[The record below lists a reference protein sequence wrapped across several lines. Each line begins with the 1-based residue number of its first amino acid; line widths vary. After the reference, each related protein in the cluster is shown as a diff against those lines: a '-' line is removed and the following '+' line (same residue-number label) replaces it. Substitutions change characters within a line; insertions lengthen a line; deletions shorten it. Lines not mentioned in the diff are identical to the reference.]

1 MMEVQVPD
9 RRVLPGVP
17 VMRPGENGRGAT
29 PVPGARPDGGESIN
43 LQEVLRVLRRHLLLV
58 SVFALSF
65 AAISA
70 WVALR
75 TPPTFE
81 STATVRLA
89 DLRSGLTGGLGDPAV
104 ERMAGRRDP
113 LLSQMEVMRS
123 RTLVGRVV
131 DRQGLRLRPVGT
143 ELPAGL
149 IRDARVPADAPGDTI
164 QLAFG
169 AQQVQARSG
178 ALRSSAAYGAPLTLG
193 QVSFVVDRRPGPAT
207 GELVLAS
214 RAATINALLGRLR
227 ARPRGET
234 DLFDLVYVAGDPT
247 TARTVLDAVVD
258 EFQQLNAQAAQLRS
272 RKRREFIEEQLQQS
286 DRELA
291 GAQLA
296 LSEFRR
302 NRQVYSSREQIGQEQ
317 QGLRD
322 LEVRREELEADR
334 QTSRMLL
341 AAAERGGADT
351 RALRGLVSSPAIAG
365 NPVIQGLYNQ
375 LMSYEAERDTLTTGR
390 FRSAEESPA
399 VQRINQLIAGTQARI
414 ADAVRSEIQSQ
425 DARIAALD
433 AIRDRRTSRMSGLPE
448 LEAEEERLTQRMMTQ
463 QEGANALRAEL
474 QKARIAEAVEIG
486 QVEVVDRASVPAAP
500 VPQHRGL
507 RIFLG
512 LLVGLGVGGV
522 AAIIRENMNTTVSSR
537 EELETMMGVATLAV
551 IPQINPAGGGKR
563 SLLRKDG
570 KAETLPQVAGSV
582 DPSVVAAWHSHTP
595 GAEAYRTLR
604 TNLMFSQSVRL
615 RSMVVTSAGP
625 ADGKTTT
632 SSNVAATFA
641 QQGMRVVLVDCDLR
655 RPRIHEVFG
664 MDKEPGLSQLILGY
678 NGVEDVIRPSGVENL
693 SIISSGTPPPNPSEL
708 LGSERMMAVL
718 RDLREHFDLVVL
730 DTPPVLLAPEASVLA
745 AGADGVVLVVRAGV
759 TQRAAAQDASQQLHT
774 VGANLVGTVLNDPDA
789 KLPGY
794 SSYYAYRY
802 YGYAYGQ
809 QKN

>member
-1 MMEVQVPD
+1 MMEVQVSN
-9 RRVLPGVP
+9 RRVLPAVP
-17 VMRPGENGRGAT
+17 ADRPAENGRGST
-29 PVPGARPDGGESIN
+29 PPPGARGDGESIN
-43 LQEVLRVLRRHLLLV
+43 LQEVVRVLRRHLLLV
-58 SVFALSF
+58 SVFALVF
-65 AAISA
+65 GGISA
-70 WVALR
+70 WLALR
-75 TPPTFE
+75 TPPTYE
-81 STATVRLA
+81 SMATVRLA
-89 DLRSGLTGGLGDPAV
+89 DLRSGLTGGLGDPVA
-104 ERMAGRRDP
+104 ERVTGRRDP

-131 DRQGLRLRPVGT
+131 DRQGLRLRPVGA

-149 IRDARVPADAPGDTI
+149 IRDARVPAEAPSDTI
-164 QLAFG
+164 HLTFG
-169 AQQVQARSG
+169 PQQVQAREG
-178 ALRSSAAYGAPLTLG
+178 TLRAAAAYGAPLTLG
-193 QVSFVVDRRPGPAT
+193 QVSFVVDRRPQQSS
-207 GELVLAS
+207 GELVIAS
-214 RAATINALLGRLR
+214 RAATINAVLSRLR

-234 DLFDLVYVAGDPT
+234 DLFDLIYVAGDPA

-291 GAQLA
+291 NAQLA

-375 LMSYEAERDTLTTGR
+375 LTAYEAERDTLTTGR

-414 ADAVRSEIQSQ
+414 ADAVRSQIQSQ

-500 VPQHRGL
+500 VPRHRGL

-522 AAIIRENMNTTVSSR
+522 AAVIRENMNTTVSSR
-537 EELETMMGVATLAV
+537 EELEEMLGVAALAV
-551 IPQINPAGGGKR
+551 IPQIALGGTGKR
-563 SLLRKDG
+563 SLRRG
-570 KAETLPQVAGSV
+570 GGTALPARIAGTV
-582 DPSVVAAWHSHTP
+582 DPSVVAASHSHTP

-664 MDKEPGLSQLILGY
+664 LDKEPGLSQLILGY

-708 LGSERMMAVL
+708 LGSERMMSVL
-718 RDLREHFDLVVL
+718 RDLRDRFDLVVL

-759 TQRAAAQDASQQLHT
+759 TQRAAAQDASNQLHT

-789 KLPGY
+789 KLSGY
-794 SSYYAYRY
+794 SSYYADRY

-809 QKN
+809 GKN

>member
-1 MMEVQVPD
+1 
-9 RRVLPGVP
+9 
-17 VMRPGENGRGAT
+17 MRPGENGRGAT
-29 PVPGARPDGGESIN
+29 PTPGARDGTGESIN
-43 LQEVLRVLRRHLLLV
+43 LQEVMRVLRRHLLLV

-65 AAISA
+65 AGISA

-75 TPPTFE
+75 TPPTYE

-89 DLRSGLTGGLGDPAV
+89 DLRSGLTGGLGDPVA

-131 DRQGLRLRPVGT
+131 DREGLRLQPLGT

-149 IRDARVPADAPGDTI
+149 IRNARVPADAPGDTI
-164 QLAFG
+164 QLTFG
-169 AQQVQARSG
+169 AQQVQARTG
-178 ALRSSAAYGAPLTLG
+178 ALRASAAYGAPLTLG
-193 QVSFVVDRRPGPAT
+193 QVSFVVSRRPEDAAT
-207 GELVLAS
+207 GELVIAPRS
-214 RAATINALLGRLR
+214 ATINSLLGRLR
-227 ARPRGET
+227 ARPRGDT

-247 TARTVLDAVVD
+247 TARTVLDAVVE
-258 EFQQLNAQAAQLRS
+258 EFQRLNAQAAQLRS

-291 GAQLA
+291 GSQMA

-341 AAAERGGADT
+341 AAAERGGSDT
-351 RALRGLVSSPAIAG
+351 RALRGLISSPAVAG

-375 LMSYEAERDTLTTGR
+375 LMAYEAERDTLTTGR

-414 ADAVRSEIQSQ
+414 ADAVRSQIQSQ

-448 LEAEEERLTQRMMTQ
+448 LEAEEERLTQRMATQ

-551 IPQINPAGGGKR
+551 IPQINPAGSKR
-563 SLLRKDG
+563 SRLRG
-570 KAETLPQVAGSV
+570 GATGETLPQVAGSV
-582 DPSVVAAWHSHTP
+582 DPSVVAASHSHTP

-615 RSMVVTSAGP
+615 RSMVITSAGP

-678 NGVEDVIRPSGVENL
+678 NGVEDVIRPSTVENL

-708 LGSERMMAVL
+708 LGSERMMVVL

-802 YGYAYGQ
+802 YGYAYGGA
-809 QKN
+809 KA

>member
-1 MMEVQVPD
+1 
-9 RRVLPGVP
+9 
-17 VMRPGENGRGAT
+17 A
-29 PVPGARPDGGESIN
+29 
-43 LQEVLRVLRRHLLLV
+43 
-58 SVFALSF
+58 
-65 AAISA
+65 
-70 WVALR
+70 
-75 TPPTFE
+75 
-81 STATVRLA
+81 
-89 DLRSGLTGGLGDPAV
+89 
-104 ERMAGRRDP
+104 
-113 LLSQMEVMRS
+113 
-123 RTLVGRVV
+123 
-131 DRQGLRLRPVGT
+131 
-143 ELPAGL
+143 
-149 IRDARVPADAPGDTI
+149 
-164 QLAFG
+164 
-169 AQQVQARSG
+169 
-178 ALRSSAAYGAPLTLG
+178 
-193 QVSFVVDRRPGPAT
+193 
-207 GELVLAS
+207 
-214 RAATINALLGRLR
+214 
-227 ARPRGET
+227 
-234 DLFDLVYVAGDPT
+234 
-247 TARTVLDAVVD
+247 
-258 EFQQLNAQAAQLRS
+258 
-272 RKRREFIEEQLQQS
+272 
-286 DRELA
+286 
-291 GAQLA
+291 
-296 LSEFRR
+296 
-302 NRQVYSSREQIGQEQ
+302 
-317 QGLRD
+317 
-322 LEVRREELEADR
+322 
-334 QTSRMLL
+334 
-341 AAAERGGADT
+341 
-351 RALRGLVSSPAIAG
+351 
-365 NPVIQGLYNQ
+365 
-375 LMSYEAERDTLTTGR
+375 YEAERDTLTTGR

-414 ADAVRSEIQSQ
+414 ADAVRSQIQSQ

-448 LEAEEERLTQRMMTQ
+448 LEAEEERLTQQMVTQ

-486 QVEVVDRASVPAAP
+486 QVEVVDRASVPASP

-522 AAIIRENMNTTVSSR
+522 AAIVRENMNTTVSSR

-551 IPQINPAGGGKR
+551 IPQINPAAGSKR

-570 KAETLPQVAGSV
+570 KGETLPEVTGVSSSV

-615 RSMVVTSAGP
+615 RTMVVTSAGP

-678 NGVEDVIRPSGVENL
+678 NGVEEVIRPSGVENL

-708 LGSERMMAVL
+708 LGSERMMTVL

-802 YGYAYGQ
+802 YGYAYGGS
-809 QKN
+809 KT

>member
-1 MMEVQVPD
+1 MEVRVPD

-17 VMRPGENGRGAT
+17 VVRPAENGRAT
-29 PVPGARPDGGESIN
+29 VPAPAARGDGESIN
-43 LQEVLRVLRRHLLLV
+43 LHEVLRVLRRHLLLV
-58 SVFALSF
+58 SAFALAF
-65 AAISA
+65 AGISA
-70 WVALR
+70 YAALR
-75 TPPTFE
+75 TPPTYE
-81 STATVRLA
+81 SMATVRLA
-89 DLRSGLTGGLGDPAV
+89 DLRSGLTGGLGDPVA
-104 ERMAGRRDP
+104 ERMGGRRDP

-123 RTLVGRVV
+123 RTLVGNVV

-149 IRDARVPADAPGDTI
+149 IRAAQVPASARDGDTI
-164 QLAFG
+164 SLVFSAR
-169 AQQVQARSG
+169 QVEARSG
-178 ALRSSAAYGAPLTLG
+178 PLRASAAYGAPLTLG
-193 QVSFVVDRRPGPAT
+193 SVSFTVDRRPDVSSGQLAI
-207 GELVLAS
+207 AS
-214 RAATINALLGRLR
+214 RSGTINSVLGRLR
-227 ARPRGET
+227 SRPRGET
-234 DLFDLVYVAGDPT
+234 DLFDLVYVAGDPAT
-247 TARTVLDAVVD
+247 SRRVLDAVVD
-258 EFQQLNAQAAQLRS
+258 EFQQLNAQQAQLRS
-272 RKRREFIEEQLQQS
+272 RKRREFIETQLQES

-296 LSEFRR
+296 LSEFRAA
-302 NRQVYSSREQIGQEQ
+302 RQVYSSREQIAQEQ

-351 RALRGLVSSPAIAG
+351 RALRSLVSAPAVAG
-365 NPVIQGLYNQ
+365 NPVIQQLYNQ
-375 LMSYEAERDTLTTGR
+375 LVTYEAERDTLTTGR
-390 FRSAEESPA
+390 YRSAEESPA
-399 VQRINQLIAGTQARI
+399 VQRINQLIAGTQTRI
-414 ADAVRSEIQSQ
+414 ADAVRSQIQSQ

-448 LEAEEERLTQRMMTQ
+448 LEAEEERLTQQMITL

-486 QVEVVDRASVPAAP
+486 QVEVVDRASVPVAP
-500 VPQHRGL
+500 VPRHRSL
-507 RIFLG
+507 RILLG

-522 AAIIRENMNTTVSSR
+522 AAIIRENMNTTVSTR
-537 EELETMMGVATLAV
+537 EELEEMLGVAALAV
-551 IPQINPAGGGKR
+551 IPRIDHAGVAKR
-563 SLLRKDG
+563 SLRRGGRSPELRG
-570 KAETLPQVAGSV
+570 VPGAV
-582 DPSVVAAWHSHTP
+582 DMSVVVASHSHAP

-604 TNLMFSQSVRL
+604 TNLMFSQAVRL
-615 RSMVVTSAGP
+615 RSLVVTSAGP

-678 NGVEDVIRPSGVENL
+678 SGVEDVIRPSGVENL
-693 SIISSGTPPPNPSEL
+693 SVISSGTPPPNPSEL

-718 RDLREHFDLVVL
+718 RDLGERFDLVVL
-730 DTPPVLLAPEASVLA
+730 DTPPVLLAPEASVMA

-759 TQRAAAQDASQQLHT
+759 TQRAAAQDAATQLHT

-789 KLPGY
+789 KLSGY

-802 YGYAYGQ
+802 YGHAYGS
-809 QKN
+809 KN

>member
-1 MMEVQVPD
+1 MEVQVSD

-17 VMRPGENGRGAT
+17 VVRPGENGRAGQG
-29 PVPGARPDGGESIN
+29 PPGHRPDAGDSVN
-43 LQEVLRVLRRHLLLV
+43 LQEILRVVRRHLLLIG
-58 SVFALSF
+58 VFALAF
-65 AAISA
+65 AAVFA

-75 TPPTFE
+75 TPANYE

-89 DLRSGLTGGLGDPAV
+89 DLRSSLTGGLGDPMA
-104 ERMAGRRDP
+104 ERVAGRRDP

-123 RTLVGRVV
+123 RTLVGNVV
-131 DRQGLRLRPVGT
+131 DRQGLRLRPLGT
-143 ELPAGL
+143 TLPGDI
-149 IRDARVPADAPGDTI
+149 IRDARVPAEAAPDTI
-164 QLAFG
+164 ALTFG
-169 AQQVQARSG
+169 AQQVEARSG
-178 ALRSSAAYGAPLTLG
+178 TLRASAAYGAPLTLG
-193 QVSFVVDRRPGPAT
+193 AVSFTVDRRPSVAA
-207 GELVLAS
+207 GELVVLP
-214 RAATINALLGRLR
+214 RAATISGLLGRLR
-227 ARPRGET
+227 SRPRGET
-234 DLFDLVYVAGDPT
+234 DLFDLAYVAGDPA
-247 TARTVLDAVVD
+247 TARRTLDAVVD
-258 EFQQLNAQAAQLRS
+258 EFQQINAQQAQLRS
-272 RKRREFIEEQLQQS
+272 RKRREFIEEQLRES

-302 NRQVYSSREQIGQEQ
+302 ARQVYSSREQIAQEQ

-341 AAAERGGADT
+341 AAAERGGTDT
-351 RALRGLVSSPAIAG
+351 RALRSLVSAPAIAG
-365 NPVIQGLYNQ
+365 NPVIQQLYQQ
-375 LMSYEAERDTLTTGR
+375 LETYEAERDTLTTGR

-399 VQRINQLIAGTQARI
+399 VQRVNQLIAGTQSRI
-414 ADAVRSEIQSQ
+414 ADAVRSQIQSQ

-448 LEAEEERLTQRMMTQ
+448 LEAEEERLTQQMITL

-486 QVEVVDRASVPAAP
+486 QVEVVDRASPAAP

-507 RIFLG
+507 RILLG
-512 LLVGLGVGGV
+512 LLLGLGVGAV
-522 AAIIRENMNTTVSSR
+522 AAVIRENMNTTVSSR
-537 EELETMMGVATLAV
+537 EELEEMMGVAALAV
-551 IPQINPAGGGKR
+551 IPQITQGTNGKR
-563 SLLRKDG
+563 GGRRNG
-570 KAETLPQVAGSV
+570 TAEAPAQPVGSV

-615 RSMVVTSAGP
+615 RTMVVTSAGP

-664 MDKEPGLSQLILGY
+664 LNKEPGLSQLILGY
-678 NGVEDVIRPSGVENL
+678 NGVEEVIRPSGVENL

-708 LGSERMMAVL
+708 LGSERMMSVL
-718 RDLREHFDLVVL
+718 RDLRDSFDLVVL

-759 TQRAAAQDASQQLHT
+759 TQRAAAQDAAQQLHT

-802 YGYAYGQ
+802 YGYSYGQ
-809 QKN
+809 SKN

>member
-9 RRVLPGVP
+9 RVLPGVP
-17 VMRPGENGRGAT
+17 VMRPGENGRGAS
-29 PVPGARPDGGESIN
+29 PVPGVRADGGESIN

-58 SVFALSF
+58 SLFALSF
-65 AAISA
+65 AGIFA

-75 TPPTFE
+75 TPPSYE

-89 DLRSGLTGGLGDPAV
+89 DLRSGLTGGLGDPVA
-104 ERMAGRRDP
+104 ERITGRRDP
-113 LLSQMEVMRS
+113 LLSQMEVMKS

-131 DRQGLRLRPVGT
+131 DREGLRLRPVGT

-149 IRDARVPADAPGDTI
+149 IRDAKVPGDAPGDTI
-164 QLAFG
+164 QLTFG

-178 ALRSSAAYGAPLTLG
+178 ALRAAAAYGAPLTLG
-193 QVSFVVDRRPGPAT
+193 QVSFVVDRRPEVGT
-207 GELVLAS
+207 GELVIAS
-214 RAATINALLGRLR
+214 RAATINGLLGRLR

-234 DLFDLVYVAGDPT
+234 DLFDLTFVAGDPNS
-247 TARTVLDAVVD
+247 ARTVLDAVVD

-341 AAAERGGADT
+341 AAAERGGTDT

-375 LMSYEAERDTLTTGR
+375 LMAYEAERDTLTTGR

-448 LEAEEERLTQRMMTQ
+448 VEAEEERLTQRMVTQ

-500 VPQHRGL
+500 VAQHRGL

-522 AAIIRENMNTTVSSR
+522 AAIIRENMNTTISSR

-551 IPQINPAGGGKR
+551 IPQINPAGGSKR
-563 SLLRKDG
+563 SLLRAGAKG
-570 KAETLPQVAGSV
+570 ETLPQVAGSV
-582 DPSVVAAWHSHTP
+582 DPSVVAASHSHTP

-615 RSMVVTSAGP
+615 RTMVVTSAGP

-664 MDKEPGLSQLILGY
+664 MEKEPGLSQLILGY

-802 YGYAYGQ
+802 YGYAYGAA
-809 QKN
+809 KN

>member
-1 MMEVQVPD
+1 
-9 RRVLPGVP
+9 
-17 VMRPGENGRGAT
+17 MRPGENGRGAT
-29 PVPGARPDGGESIN
+29 PTPGAREGSGESIS

-58 SVFALSF
+58 SAFALAF
-65 AAISA
+65 AGISA

-75 TPPTFE
+75 TPASYE

-89 DLRSGLTGGLGDPAV
+89 DLRSGLTGGLGDPVA

-131 DRQGLRLRPVGT
+131 DREGLRLQPLGT

-149 IRDARVPADAPGDTI
+149 IRNAKVPADAPGDTI
-164 QLAFG
+164 QLTFG
-169 AQQVQARSG
+169 AQQVQARTG
-178 ALRSSAAYGAPLTLG
+178 ALRAAAAYGAPLKLG
-193 QVSFVVDRRPGPAT
+193 QVSFVVDRLPGDAT
-207 GELVLAS
+207 SGELVIAS
-214 RAATINALLGRLR
+214 RSATINGLLGRLR

-234 DLFDLVYVAGDPT
+234 DLFDLVYVAGDPNS
-247 TARTVLDAVVD
+247 ARVVLDAVVE
-258 EFQQLNAQAAQLRS
+258 EFQRLNAQAAQLRS

-291 GAQLA
+291 GAQMA

-341 AAAERGGADT
+341 AAAERGGTDT
-351 RALRGLVSSPAIAG
+351 RALRSLVSSPAVAG

-375 LMSYEAERDTLTTGR
+375 LMAYEAERDTLTTGR

-414 ADAVRSEIQSQ
+414 ADAVRSQIQSQ

-448 LEAEEERLTQRMMTQ
+448 LEAEEERLTQQMVTQ

-486 QVEVVDRASVPAAP
+486 QVEVVDRASVPASP

-522 AAIIRENMNTTVSSR
+522 AAIVRENMNTTVSSR

-551 IPQINPAGGGKR
+551 IPQINPAGGSKR

-570 KAETLPQVAGSV
+570 TGETLPQVAGVSSSV

-615 RSMVVTSAGP
+615 RTMVVTSAGP

-678 NGVEDVIRPSGVENL
+678 NGVEEVIRPSGVENL

-708 LGSERMMAVL
+708 LGSERMMVVL

-802 YGYAYGQ
+802 YGYAYGGA
-809 QKN
+809 KA